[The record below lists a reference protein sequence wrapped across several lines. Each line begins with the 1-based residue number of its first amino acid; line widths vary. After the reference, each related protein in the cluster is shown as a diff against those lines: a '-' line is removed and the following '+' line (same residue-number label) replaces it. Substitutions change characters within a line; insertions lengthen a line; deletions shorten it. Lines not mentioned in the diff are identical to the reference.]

1 MSELSMDKRKEWA
14 KELFIKENLTQKAI
28 ADRVGVSEN
37 SLSKWV
43 IEGNWKALR
52 TSLLVTRSTEI
63 RHLLEQLA
71 LLDEQNL
78 LALTDD
84 DPETNPNYDSV
95 IKLAAAIRKLEIQT
109 GIGEMIDTGMALI
122 KFISAEELEL
132 AKKLTTY
139 FDLFIESK
147 QKAL

>member
-122 KFISAEELEL
+122 KFISAEDLEL